1 MEFSRTTTAMSKRLA
16 GAAVIAA
23 LILIGP
29 EARAVEDEANRFAN
43 NFSHENLICGVYHSL
58 VAQCVANRDPNDP
71 LAETYRQTSMAFIER
86 SVKVGRAIG
95 LSEKALTA
103 RVEIAQQG
111 MRSEIENTCTNI
123 SVLLQQHAKQ
133 CKRLLED
140 GQKSFTDQLDRIEA
154 EILRRQKR

>member
-1 MEFSRTTTAMSKRLA
+1 MTTTTMSKRLA
-16 GAAVIAA
+16 RAAVIGA

-29 EARAVEDEANRFAN
+29 EAGAVEDEANRIAN

-58 VAQCVANRDPNDP
+58 VSQCVTKRDPNDP
-71 LAETYRQTSMAFIER
+71 LAETYRQTSTAFIGR
-86 SVKVGRAIG
+86 SVKIGRAIG

-111 MRSEIENTCTNI
+111 MLSEIENTCTNI

-133 CKRLLED
+133 CKRLFED
-140 GQKSFTDQLDRIEA
+140 GEKSFADELDRIEA
-154 EILRRQKR
+154 EILRRRKR